1 MFVADKAKQSL
12 NPTRPPLV
20 RGGGLAL
27 PSLRDGGNYPF
38 FPLKRRDDVSLDP
51 EQTGK
56 RAADSPPLTREGREG
71 LGFLPY
77 DPKLTALAR
86 ANRKNPTPAEKKIWF
101 EVLRQRQLSAFKFL
115 RQKPIDRF
123 IVDLYCS
130 SLRWVIEVDGD
141 SHSEDPVYD
150 FERTDILQGY
160 GLTVIRYFNN
170 EVMRNIGGVYDD
182 LVRRIP

>member
-1 MFVADKAKQSL
+1 MFLVPYKQTT
-12 NPTRPPLV
+12 NPPQSPLV
-20 RGGGLAL
+20 RG
-27 PSLRDGGNYPF
+27 
-38 FPLKRRDDVSLDP
+38 DDVSF

-56 RAADSPPLTREGREG
+56 RAADSLPFVNEGSLVLSSVRDGGTHPTSPLTRGDRGG

-123 IVDLYCS
+123 IVDFYCS

-141 SHSEDPVYD
+141 SHAEDPVYD
-150 FERTDILQGY
+150 LERTEILQGY
-160 GLTVIRYFNN
+160 GLAVIRYSNN
-170 EVMRNIGGVYDD
+170 EVMHNIGGVYDD
-182 LVRRIP
+182 LARRIS